1 MENGPSKICGA
12 EPLKIWSDMVYL
24 NRTITQ
30 IFSKAVFHKFYL
42 VHSWIPCLKCLI
54 CHNYFTKPLLKH
66 CERALRRSY
75 SGKGVLKICSNFT
88 GEHQCQSEISIKL
101 PRNFIEITLRDGC
114 SPVNL
119 LHIFR
124 TLFSKNEHLW
134 VAASEH
140 SKQVQNLNWRNW
152 TGFWNTLF
160 L

>member
-12 EPLKIWSDMVYL
+12 TLKIWSDMVYL

-42 VHSWIPCLKCLI
+42 VHSWIHCLKCLI
-54 CHNYFTKPLLKH
+54 GHNYFTKPLLKH

-88 GEHQCQSEISIKL
+88 GEHQCQSEISTKL
-101 PRNFIEITLRDGC
+101 QSNFIEITLRHGC

-124 TLFSKNEHLW
+124 TPFSKNEYLW

-152 TGFWNTLF
+152 TGFWNTPF
-160 L
+160 